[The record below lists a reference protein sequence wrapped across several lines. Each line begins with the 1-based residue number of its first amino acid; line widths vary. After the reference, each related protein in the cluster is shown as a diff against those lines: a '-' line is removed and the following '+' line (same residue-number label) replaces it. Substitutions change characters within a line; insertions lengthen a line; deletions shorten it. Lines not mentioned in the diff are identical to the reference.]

1 MPFEEYAVKVGVS
14 QKVVCKVRED
24 QEFFDS
30 PELKELRQR
39 IIDKNLTL
47 QDHLNYLRLPSVQK
61 NFKAMIIILNSF
73 HKKLVNNEGV
83 ALDDDLNRET
93 NMKVNLRIRKIL
105 KETKEVRATINT
117 LE

>member
-1 MPFEEYAVKVGVS
+1 
-14 QKVVCKVRED
+14 
-24 QEFFDS
+24 
-30 PELKELRQR
+30 
-39 IIDKNLTL
+39 
-47 QDHLNYLRLPSVQK
+47 
-61 NFKAMIIILNSF
+61 MIIILNSF